1 MEANVI
7 SGEPITFSPI
17 GHVVRTGIPPEDGD
31 ITAQLRAQPVRIV
44 VDPRYAAALLG
55 MTPGDDIVVLT
66 YLHRATRDVLQV
78 HPRGDPTRPL
88 TGVFATRSPARPNPI
103 GLTMARVLD
112 VRGTQLTVVG
122 LDALHGTP
130 VLDIKRYSA
139 FFDTPYRSSSA

>member
-1 MEANVI
+1 MEETVT

-17 GHVVRTGIPPEDGD
+17 GYVVRPGPLPEEGD
-31 ITAQLRAQPVRIV
+31 VTAQLRAQPVCIE

-55 MTPGDDIVVLT
+55 MMPGDDIVVLT

-78 HPRGDPTRPL
+78 HPRGDPARPL

-103 GLTMARVLD
+103 GLTVARVLD
-112 VRGTQLTVVG
+112 VRGAQLTVVG

-130 VLDIKRYSA
+130 VLDIKCYSA
-139 FFDTPYRSSSA
+139 FFDAPYRAS